1 QEHRSSRKMAE
12 ITAATVMKLR
22 KMSGQGMMDCKKAL
36 GETDGDLDKAMELL
50 RKKGLA
56 TLEKRAGRDTTE
68 GCVLCETTDDS
79 KAAVMVSL
87 CCETDFVAKSEEF
100 VAVAKKLLECGFAAP
115 VEQGGEALMDVDCG
129 GKKFSEI
136 LTDAVSKTGEKT
148 EVGDFTRYT
157 LDGTGVI
164 GTYVHFN
171 NKVGSMVEVE
181 TSSDAVSSAVKPVA
195 DGICMHITA
204 MNPMSLD
211 PDSFDAE
218 AIEKERRIAAEQVK
232 DKPANII
239 DKIIDGKIK
248 KFLKDNCLVEQAFVK
263 DDSKTVAEALK
274 EAAKAGGGEAK
285 IKRFVRIEI
294 G

>member
-1 QEHRSSRKMAE
+1 MAD
-12 ITAATVMKLR
+12 ITAAAVMKLR

-68 GCVLCETTDDS
+68 GRVLCGTTDDGTT
-79 KAAVMVSL
+79 AVMVSL
-87 CCETDFVAKSEEF
+87 CCETDFVAKSEGFIE
-100 VAVAKKLLECGFAAP
+100 AAQTLLECGFAAP
-115 VEQGGEALMDVDCG
+115 VEQGGDALMDVERG
-129 GKKFSEI
+129 GRKFSDI
-136 LTDAVSKTGEKT
+136 LTDTVSRTGEKT
-148 EVGDFTRYT
+148 EVGDFARYT
-157 LDGTGVI
+157 LAGTGVI

-171 NKVGSMVEVE
+171 NKVGAMVEVE
-181 TSSDAVSSAVKPVA
+181 TSSDAVSSAVKPVV

-204 MNPMSLD
+204 MNPMALD
-211 PDSFDAE
+211 QDSFDAE
-218 AIEKERRIAAEQVK
+218 VIEKERRIAAEQVK
-232 DKPANII
+232 DKPANIV

-248 KFLKDNCLVEQAFVK
+248 KFLRDNCLVEQAFVK
-263 DDSKTVAEALK
+263 DDSKTVNEALK
-274 EAAKAGGGEAK
+274 EAAKAAGGVAK

>member
-1 QEHRSSRKMAE
+1 MAE

-68 GCVLCETTDDS
+68 GRVLCGTTDDG
-79 KAAVMVSL
+79 KTAVMVSL
-87 CCETDFVAKSEEF
+87 CCETDFVAKNDDF
-100 VAVAKKLLECGFAAP
+100 VAAAEKLLACGFAAP
-115 VEQGGEALMDVDCG
+115 VDNGGEVLMDVEVDG
-129 GKKFSEI
+129 RKFSEL
-136 LTDAVSKTGEKT
+136 LTDTVSKTGEKT
-148 EVGDFTRYT
+148 EVGDFSRYT
-157 LDGTGVI
+157 LDGAGVI

-171 NKVGSMVEVE
+171 NKVGAMVEVE
-181 TSSDAVSSAVKPVA
+181 TSSDAVSSAVKGVV

-204 MNPMSLD
+204 MNPMALD
-211 PDSFDAE
+211 QNSFDAE
-218 AIEKERRIAAEQVK
+218 VIEKERRIAAEQVK

-248 KFLKDNCLVEQAFVK
+248 KFLKDNCLIEQAFVR
-263 DDSKTVAEALK
+263 DDSKTVSEALK
-274 EAAKAGGGEAK
+274 EAAKAAGGEAK

>member
-1 QEHRSSRKMAE
+1 MAE

-36 GETDGDLDKAMELL
+36 GETDGDLDAAMQLL

-68 GCVLCETTDDS
+68 GKVLCEVTKDT
-79 KAAVMVSL
+79 KTAVMVSL
-87 CCETDFVAKSEEF
+87 CCETDFVAKNDDFIAAAE
-100 VAVAKKLLECGFAAP
+100 KLLQCGFAAP
-115 VEQGGEALMDVDCG
+115 AEQGGEALMGIEVDG
-129 GKKFSEI
+129 RKFTDL
-136 LTDAVSKTGEKT
+136 LTDVVSKTGEKT
-148 EVGDFTRYT
+148 EVGDFARYT
-157 LDGTGVI
+157 LSGTGVL

-171 NKVGSMVEVE
+171 DKVGAMVEVE
-181 TSSDAVSSAVKPVA
+181 ASSDEVAQAVKSVA

-204 MNPMSLD
+204 MNPVALD
-211 PDSFDAE
+211 KDSFDPE
-218 AIEKERRIAAEQVK
+218 VIEKERAIAAEQVK

-239 DKIIDGKIK
+239 DKIVDGKIG
-248 KFLKDNCLVEQAFVK
+248 KFLKDNCLIEQPFVK
-263 DDSKTVAEALK
+263 DDSKTVSQTLTD
-274 EAAKAGGGEAK
+274 AAKAAGGEAK

>member
-1 QEHRSSRKMAE
+1 MAE

-22 KMSGQGMMDCKKAL
+22 KMSGQGMMDCKNAL
-36 GETDGDLDKAMELL
+36 NETDGDLDKAMELL

-68 GCVLCETTDDS
+68 GRVLCKTTDDG
-79 KAAVMVSL
+79 KTAVMVSL
-87 CCETDFVAKSEEF
+87 CCETDFVAKSEDF
-100 VAVAKKLLECGFAAP
+100 VATSEKLLKCGFAAP
-115 VEQGGEALMDVDCG
+115 VEQGGPALMDVMCDG
-129 GKKFSEI
+129 RKFSDV
-136 LTDAVSKTGEKT
+136 LTDTVSKTGEKT

-157 LDGTGVI
+157 LGGTGII

-171 NKVGSMVEVE
+171 NKVGAMVEVE
-181 TSSDAVSSAVKPVA
+181 TSSKAVSVAVKPVV

-204 MNPMSLD
+204 MNPLALD
-211 PDSFDAE
+211 QDSFSPE
-218 AIEKERRIAAEQVK
+218 VIEKERRIATEQVK
-232 DKPANII
+232 DKPANILG
-239 DKIIDGKIK
+239 KIVDGKIK

-263 DDSKTVAEALK
+263 DDSKTVGEALR
-274 EAAKAGGGEAK
+274 EAAKAAGGEAK